1 MKNYFTIDNSKK
13 MARRWDP
20 RTESQDSWGGWIGD
34 SVAGENIL
42 ELKIF
47 LPELKNG
54 VSEIFPGVKIPKGFM
69 ISKTDM
75 RVITPGVGA
84 ASVDVGVKG
93 NAIGSTYLVED
104 GLIGGCPVTDE
115 GELHE
120 HFDEQASAI
129 GIIMPET
136 VDVTVKA
143 GGDFTEGFVVFRV
156 YGRSSADK
164 NVPLIRG

>member
-1 MKNYFTIDNSKK
+1 
-13 MARRWDP
+13 
-20 RTESQDSWGGWIGD
+20 
-34 SVAGENIL
+34 V
-42 ELKIF
+42 
-47 LPELKNG
+47 
-54 VSEIFPGVKIPKGFM
+54 
-69 ISKTDM
+69 

-84 ASVDVGVKG
+84 ASIDVGVKG

-120 HFDEQASAI
+120 HMDEQASVV